1 MPFTLLGLLLGAPLF
16 IFGMKG
22 KRRVF
27 IFIGSLLFVLI
38 LVYWIA
44 ILIR

>member
-1 MPFTLLGLLLGAPLF
+1 MPLTLLGLLLGAALF
-16 IFGMKG
+16 IFGMER

-27 IFIGSLLFVLI
+27 IFTGGLLFVLV